1 VTEFCSHC
9 ECSESIICFN
19 TRFQS
24 LLISSLSQVI
34 CFNTRFQSLLI
45 SSTALSI
52 GLWGRLSQ
60 VICFNTRFQSLLI
73 SSTALSIGLWG
84 RLSQVICFNTR
95 FQSLLIS
102 STALS
107 IGLWGRLS
115 QCSVFLSSTI
125 VFDLSQ
131 LQSLGGFSRTLYFTS
146 SHTPIPFIDFLCWTF
161 HNAARA
167 RSCCNQTK
175 WVTSVSRNI
184 LQIACCHRTSSSQ
197 RYDRYRII

>member
-1 VTEFCSHC
+1 MTEFCSHC

-24 LLISSLSQVI
+24 LLISS
-34 CFNTRFQSLLI
+34 
-45 SSTALSI
+45 
-52 GLWGRLSQ
+52 
-60 VICFNTRFQSLLI
+60 
-73 SSTALSIGLWG
+73 
-84 RLSQVICFNTR
+84 LSQVICFNTR